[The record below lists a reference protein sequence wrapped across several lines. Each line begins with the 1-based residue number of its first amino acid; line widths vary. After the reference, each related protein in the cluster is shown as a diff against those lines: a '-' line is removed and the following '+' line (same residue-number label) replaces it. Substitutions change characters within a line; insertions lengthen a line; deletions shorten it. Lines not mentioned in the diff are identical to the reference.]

1 MSVINPADLGAII
14 VVNLVGAASP
24 GPDII
29 LITRTA
35 TRSRRHALA
44 TVAGIQ
50 VGVLMWCTLTV
61 LGAAALLTAFPWVLE
76 FVQIIGGAWLMY
88 LGASSVR
95 GGLIE
100 RNNPPRDTSEAEAR
114 LGRLRHSFAKGLTT
128 NLSNPKIVLFLAALV
143 APLLPPNPSWAVSM
157 IVIVALWIPSMLLQA
172 GLATLVSTHA
182 VRNRLLR
189 AGPYI
194 DIAAGVF
201 FVIAAVVLVW
211 RGVVGLLS

>member
-1 MSVINPADLGAII
+1 MNLADLGAII

-24 GPDII
+24 GPDIV

-76 FVQIIGGAWLMY
+76 FVQIIGGAWLIY
-88 LGASSVR
+88 LGVSSIR
-95 GGLIE
+95 GGLAE
-100 RNNPPRDTSEAEAR
+100 RHNPPSDTTEAESR

-143 APLLPPNPSWAVSM
+143 APLLPPNPSLSVAL
-157 IVIVALWIPSMLLQA
+157 IVIAALWIPSWIFQA
-172 GLATLVSTHA
+172 ALATLVSTHA
-182 VRNRLLR
+182 VRNKLLR

-194 DIAAGVF
+194 DIGAGVF
-201 FVIAAVVLVW
+201 FVVAAVVLIV
-211 RGVVGLLS
+211 RGATGLLG